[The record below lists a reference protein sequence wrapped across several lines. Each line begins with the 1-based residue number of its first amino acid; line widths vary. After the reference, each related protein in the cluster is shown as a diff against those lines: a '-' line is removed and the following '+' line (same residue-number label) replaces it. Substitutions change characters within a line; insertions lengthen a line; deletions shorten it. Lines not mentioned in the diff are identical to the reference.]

1 MAGGSLVPCS
11 LRYSIVFAV
20 GSVFTCCGWSQRL
33 RFVTDVAV
41 CHRYCGLSQVLCH
54 KYCGLSQILRF
65 VTEVASCH
73 NVAVCHICYR
83 IQNTEILLSMNNIE
97 ICLTTA

>member
-1 MAGGSLVPCS
+1 M
-11 LRYSIVFAV
+11 FT
-20 GSVFTCCGWSQRL
+20 SVFSSIRCWFCVHML
-33 RFVTDVAV
+33 RVVTEVAV
-41 CHRYCGLSQVLCH
+41 CHRRCGLSQMLCH

-73 NVAVCHICYR
+73 NVAVCHICCI
-83 IQNTEILLSMNNIE
+83 IQDTENLLSMNNIE